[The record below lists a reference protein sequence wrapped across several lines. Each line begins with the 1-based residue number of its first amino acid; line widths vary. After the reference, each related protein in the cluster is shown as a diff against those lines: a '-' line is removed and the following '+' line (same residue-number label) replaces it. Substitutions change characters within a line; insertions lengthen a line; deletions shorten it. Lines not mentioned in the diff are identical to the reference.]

1 MTEADYRPYKALAA
15 AIVEEHCKYYHEL
28 YLKYLRH
35 PHNPYYI
42 RRLNEVKIDLKYF
55 SFAEYLD
62 LDTDAVIRSIE
73 KKVKEGEK
81 FGNGVTCHGK
91 TIY

>member
-1 MTEADYRPYKALAA
+1 MTEADYRPWKALAA
-15 AIVEEHCKYYHEL
+15 AIVEEQCKHYYEL
-28 YLKYLRH
+28 YMKYLKH

-42 RRLNEVKIDLKYF
+42 RRVAEVRIDLKYF

-62 LDTDAVIRSIE
+62 LDMVAVVKSIE
-73 KKVKEGEK
+73 KKAKEGEK